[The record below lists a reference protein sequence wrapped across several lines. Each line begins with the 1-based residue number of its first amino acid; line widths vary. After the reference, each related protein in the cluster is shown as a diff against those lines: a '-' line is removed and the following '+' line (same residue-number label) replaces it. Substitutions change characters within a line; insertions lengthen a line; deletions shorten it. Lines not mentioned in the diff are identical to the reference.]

1 MRPRTPTF
9 IWIPFLFSVE
19 AISWTLLA
27 ASLVVIAAVVV
38 TPGLEEVRTAEVQR
52 NDLQATSDLLDQQI
66 NLQDKF
72 VATASTD
79 ILLMQRLATRQL
91 NLQRKDQMILPLDT
105 DISHRDRSVAGLL
118 AESLTPVTPKPVPPV
133 PWFLS
138 ITTAPGLKPLLL
150 MLSLGGLG
158 LSFLM
163 GVRYEKQ

>member
-1 MRPRTPTF
+1 
-9 IWIPFLFSVE
+9 
-19 AISWTLLA
+19 
-27 ASLVVIAAVVV
+27 
-38 TPGLEEVRTAEVQR
+38 
-52 NDLQATSDLLDQQI
+52 
-66 NLQDKF
+66 
-72 VATASTD
+72 
-79 ILLMQRLATRQL
+79 
-91 NLQRKDQMILPLDT
+91 MILPLDT